1 MFIKGCYDIWSLV
14 TYVDDVLLEDA
25 VRSLLVVGDDE
36 LVALRLDPFTEAKL
50 HVGVNG

>member
-1 MFIKGCYDIWSLV
+1 MRGI
-14 TYVDDVLLEDA
+14 THVDNVLLEVA

-36 LVALRLDPFTEAKL
+36 LVTLRFDPFTEAKL